1 MNPITLY
8 HSILGKKIIMAV
20 TGSFML
26 LFLLLH
32 VGGNLKVFLPDPQ
45 PGMADINVYAR
56 FLRTM
61 GEPLLPYG
69 FALWGVRIILI
80 VSVLLHITCAIQL
93 AHRNARA
100 RPVKYKHAAY
110 RETSYPARWMLISG
124 LLMLCYI
131 ILHLAQF
138 TFGWINPAAFNTPD
152 VFGDLSRAFHRPF
165 YIVIYLGAMGL
176 LGLHL
181 FHGAWSL
188 FQTLGL
194 DNPDRNRGLRLL
206 AMVIS
211 IGLPATFALV
221 PLSFA
226 VGALGPAIP
235 EATSAAMTGG
245 N

>member
-32 VGGNLKVFLPDPQ
+32 VGGNLKVFLPDPA
-45 PGMADINVYAR
+45 PGMPDINVYAK

-61 GEPLLPYG
+61 GEPLLPYS
-69 FALWGVRIILI
+69 FALWIVRIILI
-80 VSVLLHITCAIQL
+80 ASVILHITCAIQL
-93 AHRNARA
+93 AHGNAKA
-100 RPVKYKHAAY
+100 RPVKYKHVAY

-124 LLMLCYI
+124 LLMLGYI
-131 ILHLAQF
+131 VFHLAQF
-138 TFGWINPAAFNTPD
+138 TFGWFKPAAFNTAD
-152 VFGDLSRAFHRPF
+152 VFGDLSRAFHTPIYVAI
-165 YIVIYLGAMGL
+165 YIGAMVL

-194 DNPDRNRGLRLL
+194 DNPDRNRTLRGI
-206 AMVIS
+206 AMVIA
-211 IGLPATFALV
+211 IALPATFALV

-226 VGALGPAIP
+226 FGLLGPEVT
-235 EATSAAMTGG
+235 EAASAAMSKG